1 MFALPTGLNA
11 DTSAQVGFFFH
22 VVIGGNPLGEF
33 RAVHG
38 LGRSIDPEEIREGG
52 RNYSPHL
59 RLGQSKYQACKI
71 EWGLSIR
78 ATLFDWIN
86 AVDAGYGFKRMVNI
100 FQLDPLQK
108 PVRIYTL
115 WDAWPISWEG
125 ANLDANQDTLDT
137 EEITIVYEFV
147 TMIAL
152 PSLPDMGVEQ
162 PTTPT
167 AITQEASALVFSGFG
182 STDVAAGETEELSF
196 LKPVT
201 TVGASRETEEDV
213 SAFDPTSF
221 EQEVLRTVTEKALGN
236 DVSKSSE
243 REQGEGTVDRS
254 EFDAAGESKGAAGAA
269 SAFSAA
275 IGSKGAVVEGTK
287 HDALVFRVSK
297 DTEDT
302 DDADTAADAQVLTTL
317 KMSGGKSVA
326 SATAVVLRM
335 SGGLSFEATVFEP
348 IVAKGESDGS

>member
-59 RLGQSKYQACKI
+59 RLGPSKYQACKI

-100 FQLDPLQK
+100 FQLDPMQK

-147 TMIAL
+147 TMVAL
-152 PSLPDMGVEQ
+152 PSLPDMGVEM
-162 PTTPT
+162 PTTPV
-167 AITQEASALVFSGFG
+167 AITQKASAIEFFGFG
-182 STDVAAGETEELSF
+182 STDVPAGEIEELSF
-196 LKPVT
+196 LKPVP
-201 TVGASRETEEDV
+201 TVPVSGETEEDAQV
-213 SAFDPTSF
+213 LAGIDQGEGEGGASAFDPGSF
-221 EQEVLRTVTEKALGN
+221 EKEVLRTVAEKALG
-236 DVSKSSE
+236 DDESE
-243 REQGEGTVDRS
+243 S
-254 EFDAAGESKGAAGAA
+254 DAIGESKGAAGAA
-269 SAFSAA
+269 SAFSAVIA
-275 IGSKGAVVEGTK
+275 SKGAAVTGTK

-302 DDADTAADAQVLTTL
+302 DDDDTAAHAQVLTTL

-326 SATAVVLRM
+326 TASAVVLRM